1 MSTSLPY
8 LPGYA
13 ARQVVKN
20 PGVLVTGGPLTLFTI
35 TGGRV
40 RLLCLSGVVS
50 TVIGA
55 GVTSLAINANPTV
68 GADTPLCAVG
78 VVTSAPVNS
87 LVAITGVVADALTV
101 VLATQGAIRG
111 MGLPLIAV
119 VEGMESG
126 AMLSC
131 AAGDPIC
138 RVDAI
143 DAASTSCVI
152 AGVPIA
158 VVEGIDSGATV
169 C

>member
-111 MGLPLIAV
+111 MGLPLIV
-119 VEGMESG
+119 NPGT
-126 AMLSC
+126 L
-131 AAGDPIC
+131 DL
-138 RVDAI
+138 
-143 DAASTSCVI
+143 VI
-152 AGVPIA
+152 AGGTTGA
-158 VVEGIDSGATV
+158 IDWFCTYEPLELGAQLV
-169 C
+169 